1 MPIFE
6 KCHLP
11 IEVSGSTTEHAIKN
25 ETWTFSNSKK
35 YEITKEF
42 FLSNIRT
49 AEKISKAFVF
59 LSTELSFYFKKYISL
74 TKM

>member
-35 YEITKEF
+35 YEITKDF
-42 FLSNIRT
+42 FFQT
-49 AEKISKAFVF
+49 
-59 LSTELSFYFKKYISL
+59 TELQKRFQKLLSSYLLNFHFTSKNVL
-74 TKM
+74 V